1 MAITSKTFVIESVPS
16 AGKDWSVSLTSEDAS
31 GVETIKAAETGYTHY
46 LTKLVIRTDA
56 ATDMEIG
63 SGETT
68 PGTIDTVHLGT
79 IPLAAA
85 SGFYLWKPPVKGM
98 GLKFTAG
105 ASISIKASAGTIHIE
120 AHGRS
125 CKLPQAS

>member
-1 MAITSKTFVIESVPS
+1 MTIAAKTFTIESVPS
-16 AGKDWSVSLTSEDAS
+16 AGKDWFVSLTSEDAS
-31 GVETIKAAETGYTHY
+31 AVETVKAAEAGYTHY
-46 LTKLVIRTDA
+46 LTKLMVRTDA

-79 IPLAAA
+79 IPMNAAC
-85 SGFYLWKPPVKGM
+85 GIYPWKAPNGM

-125 CKLPQAS
+125 CKLLSAS